1 MISTS
6 DAEFHPRDPA
16 DKSWTETTFLPFVVP
31 DADIFGNLYV
41 LARPNRGVA
50 ASSIAIS
57 KGFCTQPYQ
66 MDFTDPQMHL
76 TCPESFTDYTL
87 ENGLSVKS
95 TGPTNYHFSY
105 ENVLGACSFDLTFE
119 AIHEPFDPHDP
130 AQNPLLVAEKKG
142 GADTRRGT
150 EWENGHFEVKG
161 HVTGQ
166 LELRGN
172 HYDVDSYEGMDHSW
186 GPRLEVGTRSVSWI
200 SLNFG
205 SDLAMHIASPLHFD
219 KGEVIYDPPRFGFV
233 SDHGE
238 VHGIVDAKITA
249 ERVDL
254 MGISNHI
261 IVTDV
266 RGKTWEFYGTAI
278 AGYPWY
284 SFNPS
289 HTCFQTMYRY
299 TGEGLVGYGE
309 MGDIFGL
316 DYLAE
321 FQSRLGRGGQNAIV

>member
-1 MISTS
+1 MITKS
-6 DAEFHPRDPA
+6 DAEFHSRDPE

-31 DADIFGNLYV
+31 EAGIFGNVYV
-41 LARPNRGVA
+41 LARPNRGVV

-57 KGFCTQPYQ
+57 KGLCTQPYQ

-76 TCPESFTDYTL
+76 TCPESFANYEL
-87 ENGLSVKS
+87 ENGLSVS
-95 TGPTNYHFSY
+95 SDGPTEYKFKYN
-105 ENVLGACSFDLTFE
+105 NMLKACSFDLNFS
-119 AIHEPFDPHDP
+119 AIHEPFDPHD
-130 AQNPLLVAEKKG
+130 ADQNPLLEVEKAG
-142 GADTRRGT
+142 GPDSRRGT

-161 HVTGQ
+161 HITGE

-172 HYDVDSYEGMDHSW
+172 VYKVDCYEGMDHSW

-205 SDLAMHIASPLHFD
+205 PDLAMHLAVPMRFEG
-219 KGEVIYDPPRFGFV
+219 GELLYDPVRFGFV
-233 SDHGE
+233 ADHGE
-238 VHGIVDAKITA
+238 VYGVTETQISV
-249 ERVDL
+249 ERVDM
-254 MGISNHI
+254 MGVSNHI
-261 IVTDV
+261 RVTDI
-266 RGKTWEFYGTAI
+266 RGKSYEFFGTAI

-309 MGDIFGL
+309 MGDIVGL

-321 FQSRLGRGGQNAIV
+321 HVSRLGRKK